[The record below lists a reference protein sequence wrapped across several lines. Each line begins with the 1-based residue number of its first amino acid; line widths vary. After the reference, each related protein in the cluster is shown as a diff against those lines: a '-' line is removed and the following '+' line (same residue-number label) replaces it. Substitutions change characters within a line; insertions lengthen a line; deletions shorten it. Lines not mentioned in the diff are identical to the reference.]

1 MGQKFNNQNEI
12 VMTLEKYG
20 AILTELE
27 TMERWYE
34 TEQELAAKAD
44 VAVPMSYDEFVE
56 DGLKRIAERQ
66 EVEIEVVRRI
76 YNKTR
81 NEN

>member
-1 MGQKFNNQNEI
+1 
-12 VMTLEKYG
+12 MTLEKYG

-27 TMERWYE
+27 TMENWYE
-34 TEQELAAKAD
+34 TEEELARKAGTSVMD
-44 VAVPMSYDEFVE
+44 YEEFVE
-56 DGLKRIAERQ
+56 DGLKRIAQRQ

-81 NEN
+81 NED

>member
-12 VMTLEKYG
+12 VMTLEKYEV
-20 AILTELE
+20 ILMELE
-27 TMERWYE
+27 LMERGYE
-34 TEQELAAKAD
+34 AEQELANKAD
-44 VAVPMSYDEFVE
+44 MALPVSYDEFVE

-66 EVEIEVVRRI
+66 GVEIEVVRRI

-81 NEN
+81 NED

>member
-12 VMTLEKYG
+12 VMTLEKYEV
-20 AILTELE
+20 ILMELE
-27 TMERWYE
+27 AMENGYE
-34 TEQELAAKAD
+34 AEQELANKAD
-44 VAVPMSYDEFVE
+44 MALPVSYDEFVE

-81 NEN
+81 NED

>member
-12 VMTLEKYG
+12 VMTSEKYG
-20 AILTELE
+20 AILMELE
-27 TMERWYE
+27 AMENWYK
-34 TEQELAAKAD
+34 TEQELANKAG
-44 VAVPMSYDEFVE
+44 VAVSMGYNEFVE

-81 NEN
+81 KED

>member
-1 MGQKFNNQNEI
+1 
-12 VMTLEKYG
+12 MTLEKYG
-20 AILTELE
+20 AILMELE

-34 TEQELAAKAD
+34 TEQELANKAG
-44 VAVPMSYDEFVE
+44 VAVSMGYNEFVE

-66 EVEIEVVRRI
+66 GVEIDIVRGI

-81 NEN
+81 NED

>member
-1 MGQKFNNQNEI
+1 
-12 VMTLEKYG
+12 MTLEKYG

-34 TEQELAAKAD
+34 TEEELASKAGTSIMD
-44 VAVPMSYDEFVE
+44 YEEFVE
-56 DGLKRIAERQ
+56 DGLNRIAKRQ
-66 EVEIEVVRRI
+66 GVEIETVRRI

-81 NEN
+81 KED

>member
-1 MGQKFNNQNEI
+1 M
-12 VMTLEKYG
+12 
-20 AILTELE
+20 ELE

-34 TEQELAAKAD
+34 TEQELAAKAGG
-44 VAVPMSYDEFVE
+44 AVSMGYNEFVE

-66 EVEIEVVRRI
+66 GVEIDIVRGI

-81 NEN
+81 NED

>member
-1 MGQKFNNQNEI
+1 
-12 VMTLEKYG
+12 MTLEKYG

-34 TEQELAAKAD
+34 TEEELACKAGTS
-44 VAVPMSYDEFVE
+44 VMGYEEFVE
-56 DGLKRIAERQ
+56 DGLNRIAKRQ
-66 EVEIEVVRRI
+66 GVEIEVVRRI

-81 NEN
+81 NED

>member
-1 MGQKFNNQNEI
+1 
-12 VMTLEKYG
+12 MTLEKYG
-20 AILTELE
+20 AILMELE
-27 TMERWYE
+27 AMENWYE
-34 TEQELAAKAD
+34 TEQELANKAD

-81 NEN
+81 NED

>member
-1 MGQKFNNQNEI
+1 
-12 VMTLEKYG
+12 MTLEKYEV
-20 AILTELE
+20 ILMELE
-27 TMERWYE
+27 LMERGYE
-34 TEQELAAKAD
+34 AEQELANKAD
-44 VAVPMSYDEFVE
+44 IALPVSYDEFVE

-81 NEN
+81 NKD

>member
-1 MGQKFNNQNEI
+1 
-12 VMTLEKYG
+12 MTLEKYG

-34 TEQELAAKAD
+34 TEEELASKAGTSVMD
-44 VAVPMSYDEFVE
+44 YEEFVE
-56 DGLKRIAERQ
+56 DGLNRIAKRQ
-66 EVEIEVVRRI
+66 GVEIGVVRRI

-81 NEN
+81 KED